1 MWVLVRRHVP
11 LANAKT
17 EIERVLAGQAALV
30 DLPMLED
37 AAAFESEMRE
47 LGVRA
52 VREVSAAAE
61 G

>member
-1 MWVLVRRHVP
+1 MPEAKLAVEHLVH
-11 LANAKT
+11 
-17 EIERVLAGQAALV
+17 GQDVTV

-37 AAAFESEMRE
+37 PALFEREMRE

-52 VREVSAAAE
+52 VKQISAAAD

>member
-1 MWVLVRRHVP
+1 MPEAKLAVEHLVH
-11 LANAKT
+11 
-17 EIERVLAGQAALV
+17 GQDVTV

-37 AAAFESEMRE
+37 PALFESEMRE

-52 VREVSAAAE
+52 VKQISAAAD